1 MHRCKRSRDQRAGK
15 TAYLPNL
22 QCRQPRCRGFP
33 IRFRLHIPDLARRLR
48 VRRGGNRAY
57 LWQGRGQSPRH
68 GARTDAMSRA
78 SFGSEREELD
88 ASKSRPLHPA
98 KGTSATRA
106 AISPM
111 GPGPDQGNITSIAR
125 CMLAAWVEWEDHED
139 LVVVFASYF

>member
-48 VRRGGNRAY
+48 ARRGGNRAH

-68 GARTDAMSRA
+68 GAQI
-78 SFGSEREELD
+78 GNCGLD
-88 ASKSRPLHPA
+88 AAPAEQDGRNVEGLVWVRP
-98 KGTSATRA
+98 
-106 AISPM
+106 
-111 GPGPDQGNITSIAR
+111 
-125 CMLAAWVEWEDHED
+125 
-139 LVVVFASYF
+139 AS